1 MEAAAVCDACKEVQN
16 IECLDLTK
24 LCISECER
32 EDTPRSPVCDAL
44 SAPAVNGID
53 DWYSHEI
60 EIEIVRLEKEGQA
73 LASSHGA
80 LHSSLLQSQPVPVTK
95 FE

>member
-1 MEAAAVCDACKEVQN
+1 MPTMDQTGFKFPDEINNTSNTEELKTGD
-16 IECLDLTK
+16 
-24 LCISECER
+24 
-32 EDTPRSPVCDAL
+32 
-44 SAPAVNGID
+44 
-53 DWYSHEI
+53 EI